1 MKVFT
6 SDKQKT
12 GEIGESVVCTFLIKH
27 GHEILE
33 RNYTKKWGEIDIVTR
48 SCLSGKQVTHSPDN
62 IHFIEVKSIKVGDLA
77 QVKYMH
83 YDPAQNMHPMKTKKM
98 LRTIETYLLER
109 KVSYKTKVYIDLA
122 CAYLDMTNKT
132 GRVVMYEDLIL

>member
-12 GEIGESVVCTFLIKH
+12 GEIGEEVVCKFLMKH

-33 RNYTKKWGEIDIVTR
+33 RNYTKKWGEIDIVSVTR
-48 SCLSGKQVTHSPDN
+48 ETDN
-62 IHFIEVKSIKVGDLA
+62 FATILHFIEVKSIKVGNLD

-83 YDPAQNMHPMKTKKM
+83 YDPAQNMHPMKARRL

-109 KVSYKTKVYIDLA
+109 KVSFKTKVCIDLA
-122 CAYLDMTNKT
+122 CAYLDMKNKT

>member
-1 MKVFT
+1 M
-6 SDKQKT
+6 D
-12 GEIGESVVCTFLIKH
+12 
-27 GHEILE
+27 
-33 RNYTKKWGEIDIVTR
+33 
-48 SCLSGKQVTHSPDN
+48 
-62 IHFIEVKSIKVGDLA
+62 

-83 YDPAQNMHPMKTKKM
+83 YDPAQNMHPMKARKM

-122 CAYLDMTNKT
+122 CAYLDMTSKT

>member
-12 GEIGESVVCTFLIKH
+12 GEIGEDVVCTFLMKH

-48 SCLSGKQVTHSPDN
+48 VTNIPDN
-62 IHFIEVKSIKVGDLA
+62 IHFIEVKSIKVGDLV

-83 YDPAQNMHPMKTKKM
+83 YDPAQNMHPMKARKM

-122 CAYLDMTNKT
+122 CAYLDMANKT

>member
-1 MKVFT
+1 MKKFT

-12 GEIGESVVCTFLIKH
+12 GEIGEDVVCMFLMKH

-33 RNYTKKWGEIDIVTR
+33 RNYTKKWGEIDIVTH
-48 SCLSGKQVTHSPDN
+48 VTTGQEN

-83 YDPAQNMHPMKTKKM
+83 YDPAQNMHPMKAKKM

-109 KVSYKTKVYIDLA
+109 KVSFKTKVYIDLA
-122 CAYLDMTNKT
+122 CAYLDMTKKT

>member
-12 GEIGESVVCTFLIKH
+12 GEIGEDVVCTFLMKH

-48 SCLSGKQVTHSPDN
+48 VTNGPDN
-62 IHFIEVKSIKVGDLA
+62 IHFIEVKSIKVGDLV

-83 YDPAQNMHPMKTKKM
+83 YDPAQNMHPMKARKM

-122 CAYLDMTNKT
+122 CAYLDMANKT

>member
-1 MKVFT
+1 MKKFT

-12 GEIGESVVCTFLIKH
+12 GEIGEDVVCTFLMKH

-48 SCLSGKQVTHSPDN
+48 VTHGPDN
-62 IHFIEVKSIKVGDLA
+62 IHFIEVKSIKVGNLD
-77 QVKYMH
+77 QVKYMQ
-83 YDPAQNMHPMKTKKM
+83 YDPAQNMHPMKARKM

-109 KVSYKTKVYIDLA
+109 KVSFKTKVYIDLA
-122 CAYLDMTNKT
+122 CAYLDMEKKT